1 MHEGVVKHE
10 LRGCCVFGLKLQWR
24 NVLCFWSHFSQETI
38 FVHLRFLLPGK
49 IRAILWNVDYKSV
62 INIKVNYTHVS
73 LDMAIQYVSWK
84 TSDQSKSQTFSNL
97 YLITIWTHILSC
109 GSGIFHY
116 TLMWAQN
123 SWSKSTD
130 HLCGWLFVW
139 SHLLGGLQ
147 QKHLRYWSL
156 GCTPSQHCTPLSKLH
171 CLVEPIRPHSVSPTS
186 HPAKSGLTFGER
198 RLPQRG
204 WYLTASSGQ
213 CSCAVVHVTTSKRVM

>member
-97 YLITIWTHILSC
+97 YLITIWTQINWNTFCHVGQEYFITRSC
-109 GSGIFHY
+109 EPKTAGPSPQIICAVGF
-116 TLMWAQN
+116 
-123 SWSKSTD
+123 
-130 HLCGWLFVW
+130 LCGRTCWV
-139 SHLLGGLQ
+139 
-147 QKHLRYWSL
+147 
-156 GCTPSQHCTPLSKLH
+156 
-171 CLVEPIRPHSVSPTS
+171 
-186 HPAKSGLTFGER
+186 A
-198 RLPQRG
+198 
-204 WYLTASSGQ
+204 
-213 CSCAVVHVTTSKRVM
+213 CSRST